1 MKRTAI
7 VTTCTLLLLPMG
19 CDARREPPSPA
30 VAPEG
35 AATSLGA
42 DASPSLG
49 PILVTAPSIGARVSS
64 PVTVAGEADVFE
76 ATLQMRLLDA
86 EGHRL
91 ARAFTTATCGTGCRG
106 DFSHDLSF
114 TTDGAQRGVV
124 EVWWSSPEDGSRRDV
139 VRIPVTLVP

>member
-1 MKRTAI
+1 MRNLAPI
-7 VTTCTLLLLPMG
+7 V
-19 CDARREPPSPA
+19 
-30 VAPEG
+30 
-35 AATSLGA
+35 
-42 DASPSLG
+42 
-49 PILVTAPSIGARVSS
+49 VTAPTAGARISS

-86 EGHRL
+86 EGDRL

-114 TTDGAQRGVV
+114 TTEREQQGVV